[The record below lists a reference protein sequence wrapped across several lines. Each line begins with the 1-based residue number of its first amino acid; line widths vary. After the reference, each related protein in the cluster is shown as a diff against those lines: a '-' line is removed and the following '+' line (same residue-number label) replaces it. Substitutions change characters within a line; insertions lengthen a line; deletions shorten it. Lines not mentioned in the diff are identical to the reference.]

1 MGLLGLYRLAFGFWE
16 MRLVAAL
23 TLLSAGWVAASGGT
37 VMQLMAAVSCGA
49 LGWGAG
55 EYLFHRF
62 VLHLPRPKAQWLQ
75 RIHAMLHWQ
84 HHQEPD
90 DPRRLF
96 IPMPGVL
103 NLFALWGGLGYAV
116 AGAPAGAGAAL
127 GLGAMLLFYEST
139 HLAAHVNYRPR
150 TRWGQAMKRSHR
162 LHHYKNERY
171 WFGVTHPFMDRLAGT
186 WPTHDQVEKSET
198 ARTLGVEPGA

>member
-1 MGLLGLYRLAFGFWE
+1 MGLLALYRLAFGCWE
-16 MRLVAAL
+16 MRLVATL
-23 TLLSAGWVAASGGT
+23 TLLAAGLVATSQGPAA
-37 VMQLMAAVSCGA
+37 QLMLATLCGA

-96 IPMPGVL
+96 IPVPGIV
-103 NLFALWGGLGYAV
+103 NLFALWGAIGYA
-116 AGAPAGAGAAL
+116 AFGAAAGAGAAL
-127 GLGAMLLFYEST
+127 GLGAMLLFYETT
-139 HLAAHVNYRPR
+139 HLAAHVSYRPR

-186 WPTHDQVEKSET
+186 WPAHDGVAKSET
-198 ARTLGVEPGA
+198 ARSLGVDSGT